1 MKRLTSMTLLVLIAG
16 ACSADPESNN
26 IGEMN
31 SNTASNPDM
40 SADSGEGQDDGL
52 PDAGHDAGEDQDD
65 GGPDLP
71 VERLVYNDFE
81 VRACRAQSDASVTIY
96 AVHQAEPP
104 GCALITFEEGEQGGV
119 GVEVNDGWLARAAS
133 VSPDAECPGDIPGDV
148 SSRAR
153 ASAVSGTVELGFT
166 PDGFPMGVT
175 SADLELEID
184 QDLPLNPFGLAVLEI
199 DASSLVVRVCP
210 EEVD

>member
-16 ACSADPESNN
+16 ACSTDPESNN

-31 SNTASNPDM
+31 SNTAPNLDM
-40 SADSGEGQDDGL
+40 PVDSGEGHDDGL
-52 PDAGHDAGEDQDD
+52 PDAGHDAGEAQDD

-175 SADLELEID
+175 SADLELEVD